1 MLYNMPV
8 SPQEITEI
16 AMKIGKGDH
25 ESFAGIV
32 EEYKGFVYNFSSQM
46 SGSKELAL
54 DLTQEIFLRV
64 FSQLSKYKPDFPFK
78 SWLGRVAY
86 TTTLNYL
93 RKKRETIAIES
104 LASEMPFEV
113 RDDKDTPEEA
123 FLEKVTK
130 ESVTKAIS
138 MLKPELRAVVVL
150 CGIEG
155 IDTSSAASMLG
166 IPEGT
171 VKSRFW
177 RAKEDMKQHIL
188 RTFAIKGV

>member
-1 MLYNMPV
+1 V

-16 AMKIGKGDH
+16 AMKINKGDN

-32 EEYKGFVYNFSSQM
+32 EEYKGFVYNFANQM

-93 RKKRETIAIES
+93 RRKREGIAIES
-104 LASEMPFEV
+104 LAQDTQFEV
-113 RDDKDTPEEA
+113 KDDSNSPEDA
-123 FLEKVTK
+123 IIEKVTK
-130 ESVTKAIS
+130 ESVTRAVS
-138 MLKPELRAVVVL
+138 LLKPDLRAVVVL
-150 CGIEG
+150 CGIQGLE
-155 IDTSSAASMLG
+155 TSSVASILG

-177 RAKEDMKQHIL
+177 RAKEEMKQIIL
-188 RTFAIKGV
+188 RTFASKGV

>member
-1 MLYNMPV
+1 MYNTSV

-16 AMKIGKGDH
+16 AMKITKGDN
-25 ESFAGIV
+25 EPFAGIV
-32 EEYKGFVYNFSSQM
+32 DEYKGFVFNFASQM
-46 SGSKELAL
+46 SGSRELAQ

-104 LASEMPFEV
+104 LAQESPFEV
-113 RDDKDTPEEA
+113 KDDTKLPEDVL
-123 FLEKVTK
+123 LEKVTK
-130 ESVTKAIS
+130 ESVTKAIAS
-138 MLKPELRAVVVL
+138 LKPDLRAVVVL
-150 CGIEG
+150 CGIQG
-155 IDTSSAASMLG
+155 IEISQAAAMLD

-171 VKSRFW
+171 VKSRFS
-177 RAKEDMKQHIL
+177 RAKEDMKQAIM
-188 RTFAIKGV
+188 RTFTAKGV